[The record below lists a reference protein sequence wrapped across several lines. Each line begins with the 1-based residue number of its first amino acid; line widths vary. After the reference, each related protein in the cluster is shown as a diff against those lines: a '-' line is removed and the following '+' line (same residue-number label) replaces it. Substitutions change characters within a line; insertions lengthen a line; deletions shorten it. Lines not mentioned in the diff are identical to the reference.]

1 MCSSFLW
8 GVIGPEFL
16 VLIRSRFNAYH
27 FLFDFLRFVRLLFV
41 AESQRTKKGKGHCDI
56 CDVFSEVVSPFI

>member
-1 MCSSFLW
+1 MCISFLW

-27 FLFDFLRFVRLLFV
+27 FLFDFFAVRSF
-41 AESQRTKKGKGHCDI
+41 ASCGGKSKDKKGKGGL
-56 CDVFSEVVSPFI
+56 